1 MTEDALK
8 LNDKIAVVTGGGAG
22 IGEGIARCLAEEG
35 ADLAVVDVNRTNTER
50 VAAVVKSI
58 GRKAKAFVGDVTDRG
73 EVDRVVREILAAF
86 GRIDILV
93 NNVGGEGRFYNE
105 KPGEP
110 YPEEKEWDDTVR
122 LNLKSTMLMCRAVMP
137 HMIDQQSGK
146 IVNIA
151 SVAGRPPSGRG
162 RPSGMSGRGAEI
174 SPMMSYGT
182 AKAGVIQFTMTLALQ
197 LAEFSINVNC
207 VCPGVLYTPL
217 YERSVPRRIQ
227 ATPGAEGLTPREYFD
242 KFVAP
247 IVPLRREQT
256 AEDIGRAVVFFA
268 SEDARNITGQTLN
281 VDGGM
286 VPG

>member
-1 MTEDALK
+1 LK

-22 IGEGIARCLAEEG
+22 IGEGICRCLAKEG
-35 ADLAVVDVNRTNTER
+35 ADLAVVDVNRGNAER
-50 VAAVVKSI
+50 VAAAVKGM
-58 GRKAKAFVGDVTDRG
+58 GRRAETFVADVTDSG
-73 EVDRVVREILAAF
+73 EVDRVVKEILAAF

-93 NNVGGEGRFYNE
+93 NNVGGEARFYEE

-110 YPEEKEWDDTVR
+110 YLEEKEWDDTVR
-122 LNLKSTMLMCRAVMP
+122 LNLKTTMLVCRAVMP
-137 HMIDQQSGK
+137 HLIEQQSGK

-151 SVAGRPPSGRG
+151 SIGGRPPSGRG

-174 SPMMSYGT
+174 SPMMSYG
-182 AKAGVIQFTMTLALQ
+182 ASKAGVIQFTMTLALQ
-197 LAEFSINVNC
+197 LAEFNINVNG

-227 ATPGAEGLTPREYFD
+227 ATPGAEGLTPKEFFD
-242 KFVAP
+242 KYVAP
-247 IVPLRREQT
+247 IVPLRRGQT

-268 SEDARNITGQTLN
+268 SEDAKNITGQTLN

-286 VPG
+286 MPG